1 MGVISTTVLIL
12 GGIGVIA
19 AVVLYFV
26 AKKFHVYE
34 NPKIAEIEELLP
46 GANCG
51 GCGMSGCHAFAK
63 ACAETDSLDGF
74 NCTGAGKDIMEKIS
88 VIVGLEAKAGVRRVA
103 VMKCHG
109 GCEERQVVNNYD
121 GVDSCAMEGTL
132 YQGETDCNY
141 GCLGRGDC
149 VASCIFDAL
158 HIDHESGIA
167 VVDIDKCTGC
177 GKCVKTCPR
186 HLLELVP
193 VEPDKPIVWV
203 ACMNHDKGALAM
215 KECTL
220 SCIGCGK
227 CKRVCNHDAVT
238 VDDFVAHINPEKC
251 VGCGE
256 CEGACPRSSIHH
268 IGDLRPEL
276 KGNPET
282 SDNKP
287 AGSNEA

>member
-1 MGVISTTVLIL
+1 MGVISTSIIVL
-12 GGIGVIA
+12 GIIGALA
-19 AVVLYFV
+19 AIVLYFV

-51 GCGMSGCHAFAK
+51 GCGFAGCQAFAK

-74 NCTGAGKDIMEKIS
+74 NCTGAGKDIMDKIS

-103 VMKCHG
+103 VMRCNG
-109 GCEERQVVNNYD
+109 GCGERQIVNNYD
-121 GVDSCAMEGTL
+121 GVTSCAMEGAL

-158 HIDHESGIA
+158 HIDPESGIA
-167 VVDIDKCTGC
+167 VVDHEKCVGC

-186 HLLELVP
+186 GLLELV
-193 VEPDKPIVWV
+193 EDIPDKPLVWV
-203 ACMNHDKGALAM
+203 ACMNHDKGPLAM
-215 KECTL
+215 KECTV

-227 CKRVCNHDAVT
+227 CKRVCTHEAVEVT
-238 VDDFVAHINPEKC
+238 EFLAHINPEAC

-256 CEGACPRSSIHH
+256 CEAACPRHSIVHH
-268 IGDLRPEL
+268 
-276 KGNPET
+276 GNLIP
-282 SDNKP
+282 KKK
-287 AGSNEA
+287 EAES

>member
-1 MGVISTTVLIL
+1 MGVISTTVLVL
-12 GGIGVIA
+12 GGIGVLA
-19 AVVLYFV
+19 AVVLFFV

-74 NCTGAGKDIMEKIS
+74 VCTGAGKDIMDKIS
-88 VIVGLEAKAGVRRVA
+88 VIVGLEAKAGIRRVA
-103 VMKCHG
+103 IMKCNG
-109 GCEERQVVNNYD
+109 GCEQRQIVNNYD
-121 GVDSCAMEGTL
+121 GVTSCAMEGTL

-149 VASCIFDAL
+149 VSACIFGAL
-158 HIDHESGIA
+158 TIDPHTGIA
-167 VVDIDKCTGC
+167 VVDHDKCTGC

-186 HLLELVP
+186 GLFELVEANP
-193 VEPDKPIVWV
+193 EKPIVWV
-203 ACMNHDKGALAM
+203 SCVNRDKGALAM
-215 KECTL
+215 KECNV

-227 CKRVCNHDAVT
+227 CKRTCTHDAVE
-238 VDDFVAHINPEKC
+238 VADFVAHINPEAC

-256 CEGACPRSSIHH
+256 CESACPRNSITH
-268 IGDLRPEL
+268 IGNLLPQL
-276 KGNPET
+276 K
-282 SDNKP
+282 
-287 AGSNEA
+287 EAES

>member
-1 MGVISTTVLIL
+1 MI
-12 GGIGVIA
+12 GGIGVLA
-19 AVVLYFV
+19 AIVLYFV
-26 AKKFHVYE
+26 AKKFYVYE

-88 VIVGLEAKAGVRRVA
+88 VIVGLEAKAGIRRVA
-103 VMKCHG
+103 VMKCNG
-109 GCEERQVVNNYD
+109 GCSERQIVNNYD
-121 GVDSCAMEGTL
+121 GVTSCAMEGAL

-158 HIDHESGIA
+158 HIDSESGIA
-167 VVDIDKCTGC
+167 VVDHEKCVGC

-186 HLLELVP
+186 GLLELVP
-193 VEPDKPIVWV
+193 VIDDKPIVWV
-203 ACMNHDKGALAM
+203 TCMNHDKGALAM
-215 KECTL
+215 KECTI

-227 CKRVCNHDAVT
+227 CKRVCEHGAVD
-238 VDDFVAHINPEKC
+238 VEDFVAHINPELC

-256 CEGACPRSSIHH
+256 CEAACPRGSITH
-268 IGDLRPEL
+268 IGDLIPT
-276 KGNPET
+276 K
-282 SDNKP
+282 K
-287 AGSNEA
+287 EAES

>member
-1 MGVISTTVLIL
+1 ML
-12 GGIGVIA
+12 A
-19 AVVLYFV
+19 AIVLYFV
-26 AKKFHVYE
+26 AKKFYVYE

-88 VIVGLEAKAGVRRVA
+88 VIVGLEAKAGIRRVA
-103 VMKCHG
+103 VMKCNG
-109 GCEERQVVNNYD
+109 GCSERQIVNNYD
-121 GVDSCAMEGTL
+121 GVTSCAMEGAL

-158 HIDHESGIA
+158 HIDSESGIA
-167 VVDIDKCTGC
+167 VVDHEKCVGC

-186 HLLELVP
+186 GLLELVP
-193 VEPDKPIVWV
+193 VIDDKPIVWV
-203 ACMNHDKGALAM
+203 TCMNHDKGALAM
-215 KECTL
+215 KECTV

-227 CKRVCNHDAVT
+227 CKRVCEHGAVD
-238 VDDFVAHINPEKC
+238 VEDFVAHINPELC

-256 CEGACPRSSIHH
+256 CEAACPRGSITH
-268 IGDLRPEL
+268 IGDLIPT
-276 KGNPET
+276 K
-282 SDNKP
+282 K
-287 AGSNEA
+287 EAES

>member
-1 MGVISTTVLIL
+1 MSVITTSILVL

-34 NPKIAEIEELLP
+34 NPKIAEIEALLP

-63 ACAETDSLDGF
+63 ACAEAKSLDGF
-74 NCTGAGKDIMEKIS
+74 NCTGAGKKIMENIS
-88 VIVGLEAKAGVRRVA
+88 VIVGLEAKAGIQRVA
-103 VMKCHG
+103 VMKCQG
-109 GCEERQVVNNYD
+109 GCEQRQIVNNYD
-121 GVDSCAMEGTL
+121 GVTSCAMEGTL

-149 VASCIFDAL
+149 VDACIFDAL
-158 HIDHESGIA
+158 HIDPVSGIA
-167 VVDIDKCTGC
+167 VVDHDKCTGC

-186 HLLELVP
+186 SLFELVT

-203 ACMNHDKGALAM
+203 GCMNHDKGPLAM
-215 KECTL
+215 KECTI

-227 CKRVCNHDAVT
+227 CKRVCPNGAVE
-238 VDDFVAHINPEKC
+238 VSDFVAHINPELC
-251 VGCGE
+251 IGCGQ
-256 CEGACPRSSIHH
+256 CEEQCPRHSITH
-268 IGDLRPEL
+268 IGTL
-276 KGNPET
+276 KPIAPAKET
-282 SDNKP
+282 VNDH
-287 AGSNEA
+287 EA